1 MELPQK
7 ANNLRNLV
15 GMRLSSFNLHGVLYF
30 IFGYINRCVGYFK
43 SWPRRFVLV
52 VSKLFSLPL
61 DHESQMIRSHGLT
74 PPERIISTVHRRS
87 FGVYLVPAKI
97 EFWGNTNHGFQMFP
111 VFLLKKEKGTPL
123 HGKCEFQIQRSQKL
137 HPSNLVTS

>member
-1 MELPQK
+1 MELAQK

-30 IFGYINRCVGYFK
+30 VFGYINRCVGYFK

-74 PPERIISTVHRRS
+74 PPERIISTVHRGS
-87 FGVYLVPAKI
+87 FGVYLLPVKI
-97 EFWGNTNHGFQMFP
+97 EFWGNTNHGFQFSYS
-111 VFLLKKEKGTPL
+111 KRRKERPCMESVNSKFKEARNYT
-123 HGKCEFQIQRSQKL
+123 HRIW
-137 HPSNLVTS
+137 